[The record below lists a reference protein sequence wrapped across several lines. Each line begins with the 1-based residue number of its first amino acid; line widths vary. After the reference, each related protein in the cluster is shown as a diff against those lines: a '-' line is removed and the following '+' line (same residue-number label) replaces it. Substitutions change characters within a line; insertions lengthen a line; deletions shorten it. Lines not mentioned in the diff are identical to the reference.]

1 MPELPF
7 RDPFLTALAP
17 RLAALAPRTRAVV
30 AGLPPERLAQR
41 PPAGGW
47 SIAECLEHLV
57 RGNGAYL
64 DVIPAVTSAA
74 RGRAARPYAPSFFG
88 RLLLGAIAESN
99 PRRLPAPRKVQPLTV
114 RDDVAAAFLAT
125 LERTAAL
132 AREADGAD
140 LCARLWSPI
149 APIPLRLGDA
159 FDIVVTH
166 AERHLGQAE
175 RVRRALGA

>member
-1 MPELPF
+1 MTEPPF
-7 RDPFLTALAP
+7 RDPFLAALAP
-17 RLAALAPRTRAVV
+17 RLAALTPRTQAVIT
-30 AGLPPERLAQR
+30 GLSPAQLATR

-47 SIAECLEHLV
+47 SIGEVLEHLV

-64 DVIPAVTSAA
+64 DRIPVVAAAA
-74 RGRAARPYAPSFFG
+74 RSRTARPYAPSFFG

-114 RDDVAAAFLAT
+114 RADVTAAFLGT
-125 LERTAAL
+125 LERTAVL
-132 AREADGAD
+132 ARETDGAD
-140 LCARLWSPI
+140 LRARFWSPI
-149 APIPLRLGDA
+149 APIPLHLGDA